1 MPKSTTPVATATT
14 TLAGKSAGELRAL
27 LSAKEVTAKA
37 VIAHLASKETLR
49 APSKALLDELRG
61 VKPAKAEPAKAAP
74 AKAEPPKAAAPA
86 KADKA
91 LAALVAR
98 VAALEAALA
107 ALAAPA
113 PAVKVA
119 PKVAAAKAA
128 KGALAELL
136 ADEAESG
143 DEVTEADMR
152 DDLAGRSLADLR
164 EQAAACEIEG
174 AARMGK
180 AALVEALV
188 EDAVLAG
195 VLVTPVAPAA
205 PAKAGKVAAKAG
217 KVAAKAGKVA
227 AKAGKVAADEV
238 VF

>member
-1 MPKSTTPVATATT
+1 MPKSTTPVATTT
-14 TLAGKSAGELRAL
+14 TLAGKSAKELRAL
-27 LSAKEVTAKA
+27 VDAKEVTAKA
-37 VIAHLASKETLR
+37 VIAHLSAKESLR
-49 APSKALLDELRG
+49 APSQALLDELKG
-61 VKPAKAEPAKAAP
+61 VAKAAPAKAAP

-91 LAALVAR
+91 LADLTAR

-113 PAVKVA
+113 PAAKAA

-128 KGALAELL
+128 KDTAAKDTAKAVALAELL
-136 ADEAESG
+136 ADES

-188 EDAVLAG
+188 EDSILAG
-195 VLVTPVAPAA
+195 VIVAAPAPAA
-205 PAKAGKVAAKAG
+205 KAAPKVAAKAG
-217 KVAAKAGKVA
+217 K
-227 AKAGKVAADEV
+227 AADEV